1 MQLRGDE
8 NMIKLTDDTKA
19 NQLYSQIKQIII
31 EKEKKSSYFFESSQY
46 LENRDV
52 DEEIKNHYL
61 NEEGKVTFENIN
73 GDLVTAKIS
82 RWHHYNRWSR
92 YGIYEVP
99 NFTIEIHIGNQL
111 IWNLTSYCRVSS
123 KGEYS
128 ETEVSSLDIP
138 LSILQEKQISLQ
150 ENNTE
155 QSNYEKDDLESNEI
169 NVRENRILF
178 DEIGNLCNRY
188 EIAEQQKQSLLLQR
202 EKDLE
207 KSRKKIIN
215 SYSKKLT
222 LNENSITSVK
232 EELNTFE
239 RLLVK
244 YSTFNL
250 DLIGNIL
257 QQLISITE
265 SEEYLYKQVSHT
277 FKKRVHGVM
286 DSWDED
292 VKTVVNIIITK
303 NKLLDNYDS
312 TNQPKSKIYEF
323 VENGDAL
330 LLSEQDIDVKK
341 EKQITFY
348 NLTDGHIESRVN
360 FGKFDYVKDFI
371 DNIIQ
376 YRFQNNLDKITEKD
390 MLLFLQNYII
400 QRKDQIVKNYES
412 KFDTKV
418 LKLRPNNC

>member
-1 MQLRGDE
+1 
-8 NMIKLTDDTKA
+8 MIKLTDSAKA
-19 NQLYSQIKQIII
+19 NQLYEQIKQIIL
-31 EKEKKSSYFFESSQY
+31 EKEKNSSYIFESSQY
-46 LENRDV
+46 LADRDV
-52 DEEIKNHYL
+52 DEEIKKQYL
-61 NEEGKVTFENIN
+61 NEEGEVTFENIN

-82 RWHHYNRWSR
+82 RWHHYKRWSR

-99 NFTIEIHIGNQL
+99 SFTIEIHIGNQL
-111 IWNLTSYCRVSS
+111 IWNLTSYCRDSFN
-123 KGEYS
+123 GEYS

-138 LSILQEKQISLQ
+138 LSILQEKQMTFQESNDEQIIDETK
-150 ENNTE
+150 ENNDITS
-155 QSNYEKDDLESNEI
+155 QKT
-169 NVRENRILF
+169 RILF
-178 DEIGNLCNRY
+178 DEIKNLFDRY
-188 EIAEQQKQSLLLQR
+188 KTEEQQKQTLLLQR
-202 EKDLE
+202 EKDIE
-207 KSRKKIIN
+207 KARKKIIN
-215 SYSKKLT
+215 TYSKKIT
-222 LNENSITSVK
+222 LNEKNITSVK
-232 EELNTFE
+232 KDLNSFE
-239 RLLVK
+239 GLLIK

-250 DLIGNIL
+250 DLIGSML

-292 VKTVVNIIITK
+292 VKTIVNIIITK

-312 TNQPKSKIYEF
+312 TNQSKSKIYEF

-330 LLSEQDIDVKK
+330 LLSEQDINVKK

-400 QRKDQIVKNYES
+400 QHKDEIVKKYES
-412 KFDTKV
+412 KFDSKI
-418 LKLRPNNC
+418 LKLKPNNC

>member
-1 MQLRGDE
+1 
-8 NMIKLTDDTKA
+8 MIKLTNSTKA
-19 NQLYSQIKQIII
+19 NQLYMQIKEIIL
-31 EKEKKSSYFFESSQY
+31 EKQKNSSYIFESSQY
-46 LENRDV
+46 LADRDV
-52 DEEIKNHYL
+52 DEERKKQYL
-61 NEEGKVTFENIN
+61 NEKGEVTFENIN

-82 RWHHYNRWSR
+82 RWHHYKRWSR

-99 NFTIEIHIGNQL
+99 SFTIEIHIGNQL
-111 IWNLTSYCRVSS
+111 IWNLTSYCRDSS

-150 ENNTE
+150 ENNIE

-169 NVRENRILF
+169 NVRETRILF

-188 EIAEQQKQSLLLQR
+188 EIAEQQKQTLLLQR
-202 EKDLE
+202 EKDIE
-207 KSRKKIIN
+207 KARKKIIN

-286 DSWDED
+286 DSWDQD
-292 VKTVVNIIITK
+292 VKTIVNIIITK

-312 TNQPKSKIYEF
+312 TNQSKSKIYEF

-360 FGKFDYVKDFI
+360 FGKFYYVKDFI

-400 QRKDQIVKNYES
+400 QHKDEIVKKYES
-412 KFDTKV
+412 KFDSKI
-418 LKLRPNNC
+418 LKLKPNNC

>member
-1 MQLRGDE
+1 
-8 NMIKLTDDTKA
+8 MIKLTDDTKA

-31 EKEKKSSYFFESSQY
+31 EKEKNSSYFFESSQY

-169 NVRENRILF
+169 NVRETRILF

-188 EIAEQQKQSLLLQR
+188 EIAEQQKQTLLLQR
-202 EKDLE
+202 EKDIE

-250 DLIGNIL
+250 NLIGNIL

-312 TNQPKSKIYEF
+312 TNQPKSKIHEF

-376 YRFQNNLDKITEKD
+376 YRFQNNMDKITEKD

-400 QRKDQIVKNYES
+400 QHKDQIVKNYES